1 MPELKYQ
8 LCAALLLAASCW
20 SMPAVAQS
28 TNPASR
34 ELIGTGPKVEIQT
47 SANATLDVGGAG
59 AANTNVT
66 GENLR
71 GNLGASIPQRDR
83 LVNPVLPAASL
94 PVNVFGV
101 PDLSLTL
108 HGLSAGVQR
117 ASPGQKDI
125 RFATELILPRFRDD
139 LGHSA
144 VSDSSSNAT
153 PDASRYRYAN
163 GRWWYWKPNK
173 TWAYW
178 DGSRWRDYS
187 ARG

>member
-1 MPELKYQ
+1 MQYRF
-8 LCAALLLAASCW
+8 CVALLLAASCW

-28 TNPASR
+28 TNPANR
-34 ELIGTGPKVEIQT
+34 DLTGTGPRVDVQT

-66 GENLR
+66 GANLR
-71 GNLGASIPQRDR
+71 GNFGASIPQPDKI
-83 LVNPVLPAASL
+83 VNPALPAASL

-101 PDLSLTL
+101 PDLSRTL
-108 HGLSAGVQR
+108 HGLSTNVQE
-117 ASPGQKDI
+117 AKPTQKDV
-125 RFATELILPRFRDD
+125 RFASDLILPRFRDD
-139 LGHSA
+139 LGQGA
-144 VSDSSSNAT
+144 VDVSSSSQT
-153 PDASRYRYAN
+153 SDAWRYRYAN

-178 DGSRWRDYS
+178 DGSRWSDYP